1 MDPIK
6 KTFSDNEGNHLLVA
20 LYFCDDEYKQ
30 ESLHIPEEFSKV
42 EIIDIDITKA
52 YIDKPI
58 HYNVFFRMS
67 RWLMKQFILNE
78 DAIFTFICSTDELN
92 SNHKDLLPQNYRWQL
107 FDSLFKHQQKES
119 VCNETINTTDIIIG
133 PIGYQTFGRAF
144 YRTKHTPIVH
154 IVSSYLEEKQR
165 FYQ

>member
-6 KTFSDNEGNHLLVA
+6 QTFSDNEGNHLLVA

-30 ESLHIPEEFSKV
+30 ESLHIPEEFSTV
-42 EIIDIDITKA
+42 EIVDIDITKA
-52 YIDKPI
+52 FIDKPI

-67 RWLMKQFILNE
+67 RWLMMQFKLHEN
-78 DAIFTFICSTDELN
+78 AIFTFICSTDELN

-107 FDSLFKHQQKES
+107 FDSLFKHQKKELAG
-119 VCNETINTTDIIIG
+119 NENINITDVIIG
-133 PIGYQTFGRAF
+133 PVGYQTFGRAF

-154 IVSSYLEEKQR
+154 IVSSYLDEKQR
-165 FYQ
+165 YYE